1 MREYVSIALD
11 HPACGNLLPQP
22 QEINTMAPV
31 KTSKSLKKL
40 IRENYKQSHTN
51 IFENRNEMQKLPQKY
66 KLTKKIKE
74 EI

>member
-1 MREYVSIALD
+1 
-11 HPACGNLLPQP
+11 
-22 QEINTMAPV
+22 MAPV